1 LVVLLATV
9 PYSLY
14 FCIFVADVENPWG
27 LPPDL
32 AGYERLLRG
41 QMAGLDPASPASQG
55 RQTEK
60 PLHFV

>member
-1 LVVLLATV
+1 VRYL
-9 PYSLY
+9 LY

-55 RQTEK
+55 RQTET
-60 PLHFV
+60 PMANAFGIRSET

>member
-1 LVVLLATV
+1 
-9 PYSLY
+9 
-14 FCIFVADVENPWG
+14 VADVENPWG

-55 RQTEK
+55 RQTKK
-60 PLHFV
+60 PCTMLFKSEAEPQLVMPFFYEF